1 MKGLKKSILPFL
13 VLLLIG
19 VASAQQRQGSSM
31 VNIEHADYLEG
42 SSRFGKN
49 VQALFGNVRF
59 RHHQTLMF
67 CDSAFFYRDSNRV
80 HAYGNIHIIQN
91 DTIHL
96 YGDTLYY
103 YGFEDKAMVRSNVKL
118 VNKDVVL
125 TTHFLDY
132 NRRSDVAYYF
142 NRGQIVSGDNRLVS
156 DWGYYY
162 PQTDEAHFRKE
173 VVVTNPDYTMYSDTL
188 LYYTVTEVVKIVG
201 PTTIISDRN
210 EIYSEL
216 GSYDTHNDVA
226 RLEKNSYVKGEE
238 QLLKGDTI
246 FYDRKS
252 GFGEVFSSMFL
263 LDSANHVIITG
274 DYGYYNELEDKAL
287 ATRNAVMMQIS
298 ENDTLYLHADTL
310 RADPIEDTEYRIIR
324 AYHNVKF
331 FRHDFQGRCDSM
343 VYDLK
348 DSINTFY
355 KNPIIWAN
363 LNQMSAGTI
372 RLYTRNKTVYK
383 AEMID
388 NAFVVAPEDTAAF
401 NQIKGRNMTG
411 YIRNNELY
419 RIDVEGNGQ
428 TIYYPK
434 DEDEVIGVNRAESS
448 NLTLLLENRKVVGIV
463 MRSAVSGNMNPPLI
477 LEAEST
483 RLQGFRWLEEF
494 RPKRMEDIFIKSEGP
509 EPVEQVNYSDFHFDT
524 TMP

>member
-1 MKGLKKSILPFL
+1 
-13 VLLLIG
+13 
-19 VASAQQRQGSSM
+19 
-31 VNIEHADYLEG
+31 
-42 SSRFGKN
+42 
-49 VQALFGNVRF
+49 
-59 RHHQTLMF
+59 
-67 CDSAFFYRDSNRV
+67 
-80 HAYGNIHIIQN
+80 
-91 DTIHL
+91 
-96 YGDTLYY
+96 
-103 YGFEDKAMVRSNVKL
+103 
-118 VNKDVVL
+118 
-125 TTHFLDY
+125 
-132 NRRSDVAYYF
+132 
-142 NRGQIVSGDNRLVS
+142 
-156 DWGYYY
+156 
-162 PQTDEAHFRKE
+162 
-173 VVVTNPDYTMYSDTL
+173 
-188 LYYTVTEVVKIVG
+188 
-201 PTTIISDRN
+201 
-210 EIYSEL
+210 
-216 GSYDTHNDVA
+216 
-226 RLEKNSYVKGEE
+226 
-238 QLLKGDTI
+238 
-246 FYDRKS
+246 
-252 GFGEVFSSMFL
+252 MFL